1 MLVPGTILGERYEV
15 IELIGTGGMAN
26 VYKAV
31 DRKLN
36 REIAI
41 KVLKDEYSSNK
52 NFVSKFK
59 AEAQAAA
66 GLMHPNIVNVY
77 DVGDENGLYYFVM
90 ELVDGITLKNYI
102 EKKIRL
108 SVKEAVSIAIQVSM
122 GIEAAHNK
130 GIIHRDI
137 KPQNIIISRD
147 GKVKVADFGIARAAT
162 SDTITTHA
170 MGSVH
175 YTSPEQARGGYSDAK
190 SDIYSIGISL
200 FEMVTG
206 RVPFDGETTVSI
218 AIKHIQEEMP
228 SPRIYVQ
235 DIPVSVEQIIF
246 KCTQKNPDRRYL
258 NISELIADLKR
269 SLINPDENF
278 VVISDAASNAGT
290 RTITERDRQE
300 IRRTVAA
307 DQVPQESYRDQ
318 MYQNRAYREPA
329 PVPAPVNPA
338 MQQLPPEHLKNRR
351 IPPGPGPQSP
361 RQYTGQPAVERE
373 MPGNVPGRQ
382 MMGEQQYYVNRPVQE
397 MPPGQP
403 VQEIP
408 PRQPVQPFPE
418 QQYQSKYVSQPLPGI
433 PAGQQAQVVLPSME
447 EAEDEN
453 DDDMIDFLFTPT
465 LVNQRPNEQMPE
477 DEEDDDQPSR
487 KRGQGRKKKKNNR
500 EAEKRRARA
509 EKEKRRQEEE
519 QEMENIEPAPVKRN
533 RKNRDDVYMTDNEGS
548 DVDPKMERIMSVLLV
563 VAAIVVALVAV
574 FVVGRAFGLFSA
586 TPSGKLAEGMVET
599 PEVVGLSLEEAST
612 VLREAGLTA
621 KASYKESTQYDKDII
636 SEQTPPAGEAI
647 EEGGVLELVVSS
659 GKVEASEEGP
669 EAAEDVKM
677 VKVPDVKGLL
687 KAEARVMLENEEFTV
702 LEEETEDEEA
712 DINSVVR
719 QSPEGGTDAPLG
731 SEITV
736 YICTGKPVKEVTVP
750 DLSGKTAEEAKVILD
765 SLGLTYANVGEEVN
779 ETVAKG
785 MVVSQSVAA
794 GSTVNEGDNVD
805 FNVSKGPTTYSC
817 NFSIQAPADYLAGT
831 EAIIV
836 LVNAAGVE
844 LGRYTTVSFPYN
856 LVQTGIAGSDSG
868 AVTVTYF
875 TLGAEYSTTSPV
887 AVTFTKE

>member
-15 IELIGTGGMAN
+15 IEVIGTGGMAN

-31 DRKLN
+31 DKKLN

-41 KVLKDEYSSNK
+41 KVLKEEYSSNK

-190 SDIYSIGISL
+190 SDIYSIGITL

-228 SPRIYVQ
+228 SPRMYVPE
-235 DIPVSVEQIIF
+235 IPISVEQIIF

-278 VVISDAASNAGT
+278 VVIQDAASNAGT
-290 RTITERDRQE
+290 RTITDSDRQE
-300 IRRTVAA
+300 IRRTVG
-307 DQVPQESYRDQ
+307 DGPIKESYRDQ
-318 MYQNRAYREPA
+318 MYQNQGYREVTPPQQSA
-329 PVPAPVNPA
+329 PMQNPQLQSPPPMPQLQTRSQSPMPQMQGGQQAPYAQNPVRTADEAGSMSAPQYVPNGQYIPNQPQ
-338 MQQLPPEHLKNRR
+338 QQLPLQQQPQQQ
-351 IPPGPGPQSP
+351 PQS
-361 RQYTGQPAVERE
+361 QQP
-373 MPGNVPGRQ
+373 Q
-382 MMGEQQYYVNRPVQE
+382 
-397 MPPGQP
+397 
-403 VQEIP
+403 I
-408 PRQPVQPFPE
+408 
-418 QQYQSKYVSQPLPGI
+418 PLPT
-433 PAGQQAQVVLPSME
+433 VEDL
-447 EAEDEN
+447 EDEN
-453 DDDMIDFLFTPT
+453 DDDMIDFLFTPKISS
-465 LVNQRPNEQMPE
+465 QRRENSAI
-477 DEEDDDQPSR
+477 EEAEEEGPQRRRNKKSNR
-487 KRGQGRKKKKNNR
+487 NKKKNAKKER
-500 EAEKRRARA
+500 VRA
-509 EKEKRRQEEE
+509 EKEIVEEE
-519 QEMENIEPAPVKRN
+519 IEELSERPKKRSKRN
-533 RKNRDDVYMTDNEGS
+533 KDDAYMTDDDG
-548 DVDPKMERIMSVLLV
+548 DVDPKMEGIMSVLLI
-563 VAAIVVALVAV
+563 VAAVVVALVAV
-574 FVVGRAFGLFSA
+574 FVIGRALGLFNA
-586 TPSGKLAEGMVET
+586 TPSSKLAEGMIET
-599 PEVVGLSLEEAST
+599 PEVVGLSLEEASS

-621 KASYKESTQYDKDII
+621 KATYQESTTYDKDYI
-636 SEQTPPAGEAI
+636 SEQSPAAGEAI
-647 EEGGVLELVVSS
+647 EEGGVLELIVSS
-659 GKVEASEEGP
+659 GKVEAPSDSTTPSATESNL
-669 EAAEDVKM
+669 KM
-677 VKVPDVKGLL
+677 VTVPDVSGLL
-687 KAEARVMLENEEFTV
+687 KAEARVMLENEEFHV
-702 LEEETEDEEA
+702 IEEEIDDAEA
-712 DINSVVR
+712 DMNAVVR
-719 QSPEGGTDAPLG
+719 QSPEGATEAPLG
-731 SEITV
+731 SDVTIYV
-736 YICTGKPVKEVTVP
+736 CTGRPVNEVTVP
-750 DLSGKTAEEAKVILD
+750 DLVGKTSEEAKVILD
-765 SLGLTYANVGEEVN
+765 SLGLTYANVGEEAN
-779 ETVAKG
+779 EAVAKG
-785 MVVSQSVAA
+785 VVVSQSVSA
-794 GSTVNEGDNVD
+794 GTTVNEGDNVD
-805 FNVSKGPTTYSC
+805 FNVSTGPVTYAC

-844 LGRYTTVSFPYN
+844 LGRYTTVAFPYN
-856 LVQTGIAGSDSG
+856 LVQTGIIGSDSG

-875 TLGAEYSTTSPV
+875 TLNAEYNTTSPV
-887 AVTFTKE
+887 AVTFTRE

>member
-1 MLVPGTILGERYEV
+1 MIVPGTVLGDRYEV

-36 REIAI
+36 REVAI

-190 SDIYSIGISL
+190 SDIYSIGITL

-228 SPRIYVQ
+228 SPRMYVPE
-235 DIPVSVEQIIF
+235 IPVSVEQIIF

-258 NISELIADLKR
+258 SISELIADLKR

-278 VVISDAASNAGT
+278 VVIQDAASSAGT
-290 RTITERDRQE
+290 RTITENDRQE
-300 IRRTVAA
+300 IRRSVQGDNYA
-307 DQVPQESYRDQ
+307 QESYRDQ
-318 MYQNRAYREPA
+318 MYQNQAYIEHKRPEPA
-329 PVPAPVNPA
+329 RPLQEAYEQFVREKPAEQAPKQQPVYRPV
-338 MQQLPPEHLKNRR
+338 
-351 IPPGPGPQSP
+351 PPGPGQEQANV
-361 RQYTGQPAVERE
+361 QYRSA
-373 MPGNVPGRQ
+373 
-382 MMGEQQYYVNRPVQE
+382 PVQYPQ
-397 MPPGQP
+397 MQPVPPMQQP
-403 VQEIP
+403 VQQMQQIP
-408 PRQPVQPFPE
+408 PI
-418 QQYQSKYVSQPLPGI
+418 PLPT
-433 PAGQQAQVVLPSME
+433 VE
-447 EAEDEN
+447 ELEEEN
-453 DDDMIDFLFTPT
+453 EEDMIDFLFTPN
-465 LVNQRPNEQMPE
+465 LANQRREISM
-477 DEEDDDQPSR
+477 EEEEVQEPAR
-487 KRGQGRKKKKNNR
+487 PAKKKKR
-500 EAEKRRARA
+500 SRRVK
-509 EKEKRRQEEE
+509 KEKVRREKKEVTE
-519 QEMENIEPAPVKRN
+519 QRIEAPREK
-533 RKNRDDVYMTDNEGS
+533 KPKKSRDDAYMSDDNS
-548 DVDPKMERIMSVLLV
+548 TDVDPKMEGIMSVLLI

-574 FVVGRAFGLFSA
+574 FVVGRALGLFNA
-586 TPSGKLAEGMVET
+586 TPSSKLAEGMVET
-599 PEVVGLSLEEAST
+599 PEVVGLSLEEASA

-621 KASYKESTQYDKDII
+621 RASYKESETYDKDYI
-636 SEQTPPAGEAI
+636 SEQSPASGEAI

-659 GKVEASEEGP
+659 GKTEAASEESSS
-669 EAAEDVKM
+669 ENEDVRM
-677 VKVPDVKGLL
+677 VTVPDVKGFL
-687 KAEARVMLENEEFTV
+687 KAEARVTLENEEFTV
-702 LEEETEDEEA
+702 VEEETEDA
-712 DINSVVR
+712 DAEMNSVVR
-719 QSPEGGTDAPLG
+719 QSPEGGTSAPLG
-731 SEITV
+731 SEVTV
-736 YICTGKPVKEVTVP
+736 YICTGKPVKDVTVP
-750 DLSGKTAEEAKVILD
+750 DLAGKSEEEAKTLLD
-765 SLGLTYANVGEEVN
+765 SLGLTYANVKEETN
-779 ETVAKG
+779 DTVAKG
-785 MVVSQSVAA
+785 TVIAQSVAA
-794 GSTVNEGDNVD
+794 GTTAKEGDNVD
-805 FNVSKGPTTYSC
+805 LTISKGPVTYAC
-817 NFSIQAPADYLAGT
+817 NFNIQAPADYLAGT
-831 EAIIV
+831 EAVIL

-844 LGRYTTVSFPYN
+844 LGRYTTVMFPYN
-856 LVQTGIAGSDSG
+856 LVQTGIPGSDSG
-868 AVTVTYF
+868 AVTVTYL
-875 TLGAEYSTTSPV
+875 TLNAEYNTTAPV

>member
-351 IPPGPGPQSP
+351 IPPGPGPQPP
-361 RQYTGQPAVERE
+361 RQYTG
-373 MPGNVPGRQ
+373 
-382 MMGEQQYYVNRPVQE
+382 
-397 MPPGQP
+397 
-403 VQEIP
+403 
-408 PRQPVQPFPE
+408 
-418 QQYQSKYVSQPLPGI
+418 
-433 PAGQQAQVVLPSME
+433 
-447 EAEDEN
+447 
-453 DDDMIDFLFTPT
+453 
-465 LVNQRPNEQMPE
+465 
-477 DEEDDDQPSR
+477 
-487 KRGQGRKKKKNNR
+487 
-500 EAEKRRARA
+500 
-509 EKEKRRQEEE
+509 
-519 QEMENIEPAPVKRN
+519 
-533 RKNRDDVYMTDNEGS
+533 
-548 DVDPKMERIMSVLLV
+548 
-563 VAAIVVALVAV
+563 
-574 FVVGRAFGLFSA
+574 
-586 TPSGKLAEGMVET
+586 
-599 PEVVGLSLEEAST
+599 
-612 VLREAGLTA
+612 
-621 KASYKESTQYDKDII
+621 
-636 SEQTPPAGEAI
+636 
-647 EEGGVLELVVSS
+647 
-659 GKVEASEEGP
+659 
-669 EAAEDVKM
+669 
-677 VKVPDVKGLL
+677 
-687 KAEARVMLENEEFTV
+687 
-702 LEEETEDEEA
+702 
-712 DINSVVR
+712 
-719 QSPEGGTDAPLG
+719 
-731 SEITV
+731 
-736 YICTGKPVKEVTVP
+736 
-750 DLSGKTAEEAKVILD
+750 
-765 SLGLTYANVGEEVN
+765 
-779 ETVAKG
+779 
-785 MVVSQSVAA
+785 
-794 GSTVNEGDNVD
+794 
-805 FNVSKGPTTYSC
+805 
-817 NFSIQAPADYLAGT
+817 
-831 EAIIV
+831 
-836 LVNAAGVE
+836 
-844 LGRYTTVSFPYN
+844 
-856 LVQTGIAGSDSG
+856 
-868 AVTVTYF
+868 
-875 TLGAEYSTTSPV
+875 
-887 AVTFTKE
+887 